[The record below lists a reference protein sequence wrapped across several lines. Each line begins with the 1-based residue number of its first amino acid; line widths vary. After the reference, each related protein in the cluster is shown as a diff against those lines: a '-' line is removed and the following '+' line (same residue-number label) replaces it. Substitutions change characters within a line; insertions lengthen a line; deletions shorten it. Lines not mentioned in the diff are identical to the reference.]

1 MSEQLYTSATS
12 GKRFVA
18 TDPNKRPEQFR
29 DYQTGARGCVRE
41 LYRLNH
47 ANQTLEFV
55 LAKKQQYALKNKGEM
70 GIWEALEMLN
80 SLVDES
86 DPDTDLPQIEHA
98 LQTAEAI
105 RKAGHPRWLILTG
118 LIHDLGKV
126 LYFFGEPQWAVVG
139 DTFPVGCAYSNRIV
153 YSEFFAANPDAKN
166 PIYQTRCGIYSEG
179 CGLDKVHFSW
189 GHDEYL
195 YQVVKDYLPE
205 EALYIIRYHSCYV
218 IHREREY
225 EFLMSQHDKKM
236 FRWVRVFSP
245 FDLYSKSTERPK
257 IVELKLFYQELIA
270 EYFPP
275 KINW

>member
-1 MSEQLYTSATS
+1 MPDQLCASS
-12 GKRFVA
+12 GKWFV
-18 TDPNKRPEQFR
+18 TDLNKRPEQFR
-29 DYQTGARGCVRE
+29 NYQGNVRGCVKE

-55 LAKKQQYALKNKGEM
+55 LAKKQQYALKTRAEM

-98 LQTAEAI
+98 LQTAEAM
-105 RKAGHPRWLILTG
+105 RRAAYPRWFILTG

-166 PIYQTRCGIYSEG
+166 PLYQTKFGIYSEG
-179 CGLDKVHFSW
+179 CGLGNVHFSW

-225 EFLMSQHDKKM
+225 EFLMNEHDKKM
-236 FRWVRVFSP
+236 FRWVRAFSP
-245 FDLYSKSTERPK
+245 FDLYSKAAERPN
-257 IVELKLFYQELIA
+257 IAELKPFYQGLIS

-275 KINW
+275 KIAW